1 MKSITLKTASCDSII
16 YCGEGAFAERTQHL
30 RDKKLFIITDSNVNK
45 IYAQLIKETFGT
57 NYVYVMPAGEGSKNH
72 VQLFKIL
79 SAMLENGVT
88 RSSTVVALGGGVVGD
103 VAGLAASLYMRGV
116 NLVQIPTT
124 LLSQVDSSVGGKTAV
139 DFKGV
144 KNVVGTFY
152 QPGEVIVDPLF
163 LATLPKREIRCGLG
177 EIVKYGALDEGIYKS
192 LLKNRARLKDMKF
205 LEDITFDC
213 ISHKADVVRADERDV
228 GGRRKTLNLGHTTG
242 HAFELY
248 YRRKSHGE
256 FVLIGM
262 YYELYIARSM
272 GICTGKYADNIEKL
286 IKKVIGK
293 IPAYPDAEK
302 AAYFAKYDKKN
313 TAATTVSVIVP
324 KSEGESAEIRLPL
337 EEYAR
342 YIARCRDSLAEKGM
356 KEEKIMKL
364 AVIGK
369 DVSASDS
376 PKMHSFIAKNMGNE
390 ISYDKISIPEGEFE
404 NRIDYVIKNY
414 DGFNVTIPYKLSI
427 MPRLKKIVGDAQ
439 LFGAVNTVLKSD
451 MSGHNTDGA
460 GFMLMLRNNGV
471 DAAGKDVL
479 LLGAGGAGRA
489 VAKKLAEA
497 GAHVYVYDRNSQSAS
512 SLAAECKGITAI
524 DEVAPEDYYLII
536 NATGVGMHKTVGV
549 SPVGEDVLCRT
560 QTAVDLIYVPAES
573 EFLRIARSLGKKT
586 INGQA
591 MLFYQAYFA
600 ECIYFGVQPDDAQ
613 AKELF
618 QKYITEA

>member
-1 MKSITLKTASCDSII
+1 
-16 YCGEGAFAERTQHL
+16 
-30 RDKKLFIITDSNVNK
+30 
-45 IYAQLIKETFGT
+45 
-57 NYVYVMPAGEGSKNH
+57 
-72 VQLFKIL
+72 
-79 SAMLENGVT
+79 
-88 RSSTVVALGGGVVGD
+88 
-103 VAGLAASLYMRGV
+103 
-116 NLVQIPTT
+116 
-124 LLSQVDSSVGGKTAV
+124 
-139 DFKGV
+139 
-144 KNVVGTFY
+144 
-152 QPGEVIVDPLF
+152 
-163 LATLPKREIRCGLG
+163 
-177 EIVKYGALDEGIYKS
+177 
-192 LLKNRARLKDMKF
+192 
-205 LEDITFDC
+205 
-213 ISHKADVVRADERDV
+213 
-228 GGRRKTLNLGHTTG
+228 
-242 HAFELY
+242 
-248 YRRKSHGE
+248 
-256 FVLIGM
+256 
-262 YYELYIARSM
+262 
-272 GICTGKYADNIEKL
+272 
-286 IKKVIGK
+286 
-293 IPAYPDAEK
+293 
-302 AAYFAKYDKKN
+302 
-313 TAATTVSVIVP
+313 
-324 KSEGESAEIRLPL
+324 
-337 EEYAR
+337 
-342 YIARCRDSLAEKGM
+342 M

-404 NRIDYVIKNY
+404 NRIDDVIKNY

-427 MPRLKKIVGDAQ
+427 MSRLKKIVGDAQ

-497 GAHVYVYDRNSQSAS
+497 GVHVYVYDRNSQSAV

-600 ECIYFGVQPDDAQ
+600 ECIYFGAQPDDAQ